1 MRGRAHGLERL
12 LEVAAPERLEAE
24 PHEVDVRAGHAPYSL
39 RIATHRYETHLSWT
53 GSTGLGWDHYDREHS
68 VTAPPAEQEV
78 RVTTG
83 ESKGDPSV
91 LNPEQLL
98 LMAASSCQLLWFLHL
113 AAKAR
118 IDVVAYDD
126 EAVALMPEDVEPVR
140 ITEVTLRP
148 RIAVAGDA
156 SEERVRTLVET
167 AHEHCF
173 VANSLTCAMSIE
185 PTVERR

>member
-1 MRGRAHGLERL
+1 MY
-12 LEVAAPERLEAE
+12 
-24 PHEVDVRAGHAPYSL
+24 VRVSGSSTAVCHSMAGSYSP
-39 RIATHRYETHLSWT
+39 RIGTHRYETRLHWT
-53 GSTGLGWDHYDREHS
+53 GSTRLGWDHYGREHT

-78 RVTTG
+78 RLTTG
-83 ESKGDPSV
+83 ESKGDPAV

-98 LMAASSCQLLWFLHL
+98 LMAASSCQMLWFLHL

-126 EAVALMPEDVEPVR
+126 EASALMPEDVQPVR

-148 RIAVAGDA
+148 RIVVSGDA
-156 SEERVRTLVET
+156 GEERVHKLVHS
-167 AHEHCF
+167 AHEYCF
-173 VANSLTCAMSIE
+173 IANSLNCSMSIQ

>member
-1 MRGRAHGLERL
+1 
-12 LEVAAPERLEAE
+12 
-24 PHEVDVRAGHAPYSL
+24 
-39 RIATHRYETHLSWT
+39 
-53 GSTGLGWDHYDREHS
+53 
-68 VTAPPAEQEV
+68 
-78 RVTTG
+78 
-83 ESKGDPSV
+83 
-91 LNPEQLL
+91 
-98 LMAASSCQLLWFLHL
+98 MAASSCQLLWFLHL

-156 SEERVRTLVET
+156 SEERVRKLVET

-173 VANSLTCAMSIE
+173 VANSLTCAMRIE